1 MKYHKIPDEAVRRLP
16 FYFRG
21 LLTLS
26 EQGRKN
32 ISSRDLAD
40 LLGFSHWQIRKDF
53 SYFGSFGTPGKGYDI
68 EKLIRQI
75 RRILKLNVVRKA
87 ALVGVGN
94 LGMAVLRYPG
104 FRVYGFEIAA
114 AFDKDPGKIGLKIG
128 DVTVEDVSRLRA
140 LKKRGIDFGII
151 TVPCEA
157 AQQTFDA
164 LARAGVKG
172 ILSFSPC
179 QKTGPEK
186 VKVITIDI
194 AMDLVRLPYYTPANR
209 KRPKSG
215 EQY

>member
-21 LLTLS
+21 LLTLW
-26 EQGRKN
+26 EEGRKN
-32 ISSRDLAD
+32 ISSRDLAEF
-40 LLGFSHWQIRKDF
+40 LGFSHCQIRKDF
-53 SYFGSFGTPGKGYDI
+53 SYFGSFGTPGKGYDT

-75 RRILKLNVVRKA
+75 RKILKLNVVRKA

-94 LGMAVLRYPG
+94 LGLAVLRYPG
-104 FRVYGFEIAA
+104 FRAYGFQIAA
-114 AFDKDPGKIGLKIG
+114 AFDNDPRKIGRKIG
-128 DVTVEDVSRLRA
+128 DITVEDVSRLRA

-164 LARAGVKG
+164 LASAGVKG

-179 QKTGPEK
+179 QKTGLER

-194 AMDLVRLPYYTPANR
+194 AMDLVRLPYYSPANR
-209 KRPKSG
+209 KRTESG
-215 EQY
+215 EQ

>member
-1 MKYHKIPDEAVRRLP
+1 MKYHKIPDEAIRRLP

-40 LLGFSHWQIRKDF
+40 LLGFSHWQIRKDL
-53 SYFGSFGTPGKGYDI
+53 SYFGSFGTPGRGYDI

-94 LGMAVLRYPG
+94 LGLAVLRYPG
-104 FRVYGFEIAA
+104 FRAYGFEIAA
-114 AFDKDPGKIGLKIG
+114 AFDNDPAKIGRKIG
-128 DVTVEDVSRLRA
+128 DITVEDVSRFRA
-140 LKKRGIDFGII
+140 LKQRGIDFGII
-151 TVPCEA
+151 TVPCAA

-164 LARAGVKG
+164 LAGAGVKG

-179 QKTGPEK
+179 QKTGSEK

>member
-16 FYFRG
+16 FYLRG

-26 EQGRKN
+26 GRGCKS

-53 SYFGSFGTPGKGYDI
+53 SYFGSFGTPGTGYDI
-68 EKLIRQI
+68 EKLIKQI
-75 RRILKLNVVRKA
+75 RKILKLEVVRKA

-94 LGMAVLRYPG
+94 LGLAVLRYPG
-104 FRVYGFEIAA
+104 FQVYGFEITA
-114 AFDKDPGKIGLKIG
+114 AFDNNPKKIGRKVG
-128 DVTVEDVSRLRA
+128 DITIENVSGLCG
-140 LKKRGIDFGII
+140 LKKRGIDFGVV

-164 LARAGVKG
+164 LVAAGVKG

-179 QKTGPEK
+179 QKTGREK

-194 AMDLVRLPYYTPANR
+194 AMDLVRLPYYTPANP
-209 KRPKSG
+209 KRSKSR
-215 EQY
+215 

>member
-1 MKYHKIPDEAVRRLP
+1 MKCHKIPDEAVRRLP

-21 LLTLS
+21 LLTLW
-26 EQGRKN
+26 EQGRKSM
-32 ISSRDLAD
+32 SSRDLAG
-40 LLGFSHWQIRKDF
+40 LLGVSHWQIRKDF
-53 SYFGSFGTPGKGYDI
+53 SYFGSFGTPGKGYDT

-75 RRILKLNVVRKA
+75 RKILKLNVVRKA

-94 LGMAVLRYPG
+94 LGLAVLRYPG
-104 FRVYGFEIAA
+104 FRAYGFQIVA
-114 AFDKDPGKIGLKIG
+114 AFDNDPGKIGRKIG
-128 DVTVEDVSRLRA
+128 GITVEDVSRLRA
-140 LKKRGIDFGII
+140 LKKRGVNFGII

-164 LARAGVKG
+164 LASAGVKG

-179 QKTGPEK
+179 QKTGLER

-209 KRPKSG
+209 RKPKSG
-215 EQY
+215 EQ